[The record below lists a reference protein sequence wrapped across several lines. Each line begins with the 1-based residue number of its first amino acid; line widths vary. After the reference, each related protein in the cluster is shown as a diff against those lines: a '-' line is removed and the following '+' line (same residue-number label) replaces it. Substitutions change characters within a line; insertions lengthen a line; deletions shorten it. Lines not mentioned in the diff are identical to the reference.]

1 MKAEIMIDIIFT
13 LLSKK
18 KVTTAEMAEKYGI
31 SFRTVYRY
39 MEEISSEIPLYAT
52 HGPGG
57 GYKIVDCYR
66 LPASY
71 FTEGE
76 FAAVMQALSAFE
88 REFPGGEIASAI
100 DKIKV
105 SGTFQSDLSLSTSS
119 LIIDSGPWGFTADYN
134 NKLRILEEC
143 VASSTAVRITYRNAD
158 GKRSE
163 RVVEPH
169 TLVLK
174 QGVWYVY
181 AFCRT
186 RGEFRLFKTG
196 RIESQTVLSEKFK
209 RRPTDSIGDAL
220 AFTVRE
226 DSILVRMKV
235 EESAAMDVEEW
246 LGVDCVKRTE
256 DGVFAEATLKK
267 SNGLVS
273 KILGYGGGV
282 KVVSPQ
288 SLRMEIAS
296 AAEKIVAAYSE

>member
-1 MKAEIMIDIIFT
+1 MKADIMLDIIFT
-13 LLSKK
+13 LLSRK
-18 KVTTAEMAEKYGI
+18 KVTTAELAEKYGI

-39 MEEISSEIPLYAT
+39 MEKISSEIPLYAT

-57 GYKIVDCYR
+57 GYMIVDCYR

-76 FAAVMQALSAFE
+76 FSAVMQALSAFE

-105 SGTFQSDLSLSTSS
+105 SGTFQSDLSLSTSA

-143 VASSTAVRITYRNAD
+143 VASSAAIRITYRNAD

-163 RVVEPH
+163 RVIEPH

-196 RIESQTVLSEKFK
+196 RIESETVLGEKFK
-209 RRPTDSIGDAL
+209 RRPTDGIRDAL
-220 AFTVRE
+220 AFTVGE
-226 DSILVRMKV
+226 GSMSVRMKI
-235 EESAAMDVEEW
+235 EESAVLDVEEW

-256 DGVFAEATLKK
+256 EGVFAEATLKK
-267 SNGLVS
+267 SSGLIS

-288 SLRMEIAS
+288 SLRREIAS

>member
-1 MKAEIMIDIIFT
+1 MKADIMLDIIFT
-13 LLSKK
+13 LLSRK
-18 KVTTAEMAEKYGI
+18 KVTTAELAEKYGI
-31 SFRTVYRY
+31 SYRTVYRY
-39 MEEISSEIPLYAT
+39 MEKISSEIPLYAT

-57 GYKIVDCYR
+57 GYMIVDCYR

-88 REFPGGEIASAI
+88 REFPGGEITSAI

-105 SGTFQSDLSLSTSS
+105 SGTFQSDFSLSTSA

-134 NKLRILEEC
+134 NKLRILEES
-143 VASSTAVRITYRNAD
+143 VASSAAMKITYRNAD

-163 RVVEPH
+163 RVIEPH

-196 RIESQTVLSEKFK
+196 RIESQTVLGEKFK
-209 RRPTDSIGDAL
+209 RRPTDGIRDAL
-220 AFTVRE
+220 AFTVVE
-226 DSILVRMKV
+226 DSMLVRMKI
-235 EESAAMDVEEW
+235 EDSTAADVEEW

-256 DGVFAEATLKK
+256 EGVFAEATLKR
-267 SNGLVS
+267 SNGLIS
-273 KILGYGGGV
+273 KILGYGGSV
-282 KVVSPQ
+282 KVVSPE
-288 SLRMEIAS
+288 SLRREIAA